1 MNAIKLWWASIAPRE
16 QRWITIAAWLVGL
29 AVVWWIG
36 LAPAIKTLR
45 AAPAQH
51 AAADAQLQ
59 AMRAQAAQA
68 KDLRGQRAISY
79 DEALRNLEGS
89 VKKTLGTGANLA
101 INDTRANLSLKNVNA
116 DALALWLNQAR
127 IDARA
132 VPTEARITRS
142 TPAAASSTSTV
153 TSWDGTIVLNLPPR

>member
-16 QRWITIAAWLVGL
+16 QRWITIAVWLLGL
-29 AVVWWIG
+29 AVVWWVG

-89 VKKTLGTGANLA
+89 VKKTLGSGANLA

>member
-1 MNAIKLWWASIAPRE
+1 MNTLKLWWTGLAARE
-16 QRWITIAAWLVGL
+16 QRWISIAAWLVGL
-29 AVVWWIG
+29 AAVWWLG
-36 LAPAIKTLR
+36 LAPAIATLR

-68 KDLRGQRAISY
+68 KDLRGQRAIGY

-116 DALALWLNQAR
+116 DALAVWLNQAR

-132 VPTEARITRS
+132 VPSEARITRS
-142 TPAAASSTSTV
+142 TPAAASSTATV

>member
-132 VPTEARITRS
+132 VPAEARITRS

>member
-1 MNAIKLWWASIAPRE
+1 MNALKLWWAALAARE
-16 QRWITIAAWLVGL
+16 QRWISVAAWLVGL
-29 AVVWWIG
+29 AVVWWLG
-36 LAPAIKTLR
+36 LSPAISTLR

-101 INDTRANLSLKNVNA
+101 INDTRANLSLKNVSA
-116 DALALWLNQAR
+116 DALAIWLNQAR

-132 VPTEARITRS
+132 VPSEARITRS

>member
-1 MNAIKLWWASIAPRE
+1 MNPFKLWWTKLATRE
-16 QRWITIAAWLVGL
+16 QRWISIAAWLVGL
-29 AVVWWIG
+29 AVVWWLG

-51 AAADAQLQ
+51 AAVDAQLQ

-116 DALALWLNQAR
+116 DALAVWLNQAR

-132 VPTEARITRS
+132 VPSEARITRS
-142 TPAAASSTSTV
+142 MPASASSTATM
-153 TSWDGTIVLNLPPR
+153 TSWDGTIVLNLPSR

>member
-1 MNAIKLWWASIAPRE
+1 MNALKLWWNSIAVRE
-16 QRWITIAAWLVGL
+16 QRWISVAAWLVGL
-29 AVVWWIG
+29 TLVWWLG

-45 AAPAQH
+45 AAPEQH

-68 KDLRGQRAISY
+68 KDLRGQRAINY

-116 DALALWLNQAR
+116 DALAVWLNQAR

-132 VPTEARITRS
+132 VPSEARITRS

>member
-1 MNAIKLWWASIAPRE
+1 MNAFKLWWTSIAARE
-16 QRWITIAAWLVGL
+16 QRWISIAAWLVGL
-29 AVVWWIG
+29 AVVWWLG

-45 AAPAQH
+45 AAPEQH

-79 DEALRNLEGS
+79 DEALRNLESS

-101 INDTRANLSLKNVNA
+101 INDTRANLSLKNVSA
-116 DALALWLNQAR
+116 DALAVWLNQAR

-132 VPTEARITRS
+132 VPSEARITRS

>member
-1 MNAIKLWWASIAPRE
+1 MNALKLWWTKLAARE
-16 QRWITIAAWLVGL
+16 QRWISIAAWLVGL
-29 AVVWWIG
+29 AVVWWLG

-101 INDTRANLSLKNVNA
+101 INDTRANLSMKNVNA
-116 DALALWLNQAR
+116 DALAVWLNQAR

-132 VPTEARITRS
+132 VPSEARITRS
-142 TPAAASSTSTV
+142 TPASASSTATV
-153 TSWDGTIVLNLPPR
+153 TSWDGTIVLNLPAR